1 MSTADRRRIDAA
13 EPDDAIVD
21 ANALKMTTA
30 WRGGCKPN
38 QKITVSS
45 FSFFEVM
52 HEYTH
57 SSDGGRRRL
66 CAVFPFDR
74 RLAGSLGH
82 V

>member
-1 MSTADRRRIDAA
+1 MRIADRRRIDAV
-13 EPDDAIVD
+13 EPND
-21 ANALKMTTA
+21 ANDNAIALKMTTA

-57 SSDGGRRRL
+57 
-66 CAVFPFDR
+66 PFDGR
-74 RLAGSLGH
+74 SGHLRPIFAFIGRSAGGNSQL
-82 V
+82 